1 MHMLVWTTDAL
12 KYKENSDEAIEAY
25 VDQYVTCILQE
36 NDALLKH
43 LVELQVHMHSKTCKK
58 VGKQFVG
65 LDFLCHLYPEQCC
78 FNHWMLI

>member
-1 MHMLVWTTDAL
+1 MHMLVWTTDAP

-25 VDQYVTCILQE
+25 VDQYVTCSLQE